1 VFKSGKT
8 DMRVRTFSI
17 LFIIMAIYYIMA
29 VAAEVFIDDF
39 VKPQSLFTYLLF
51 STLITGVAALMINI
65 DVPD

>member
-1 VFKSGKT
+1 
-8 DMRVRTFSI
+8 MRVRTFSI